1 LKTLAALSVMI
12 VLCACHKQID
22 IVDIKMSGKQL
33 AFEEFVSMLS
43 KDKTY
48 IVSAYYT
55 NNQQLSV
62 PNVNSDDTYTF
73 DGSVNDGWVTSLEP
87 CIEYH
92 YNFKA
97 FKSDDSIMFEWVNF
111 QISPQTFIVA
121 DYEPGEWFLLKAGD
135 TYTKYKLN

>member
-1 LKTLAALSVMI
+1 
-12 VLCACHKQID
+12 
-22 IVDIKMSGKQL
+22 
-33 AFEEFVSMLS
+33 MLS